1 MNKTEKL
8 PLDFLANMASVLR
21 VMAHGYR
28 LRIVEHLDLHGPTP
42 GHELLDALG
51 GAQGAL
57 SQHLNKLRQ
66 TGVLRAE
73 RRGKEVWFALAN
85 PDALTIL
92 DCMRKRFAT
101 DAGGK
106 SKKTG
111 ARK

>member
-1 MNKTEKL
+1 MNKTETL
-8 PLDFLANMASVLR
+8 PLEFLDNMASVLR

-28 LRIVEHLDLHGPTP
+28 LRIVEHLNLNGPTP
-42 GHELLDALG
+42 GHELLAALG
-51 GAQGAL
+51 GTQGAL

-66 TGVLRAE
+66 AGVLRAE

-92 DCMRKRFAT
+92 NCMRKRFAIET
-101 DAGGK
+101 CGK